1 MALGFTTSASY
12 GSRTISPD
20 RGIQRQSTPRVL
32 TARFGDGYEQRIADG
47 INSVDEVFNVTF
59 NNRSAAEVDDIT
71 GYFASLK
78 GATSFTYT
86 IPDSTQTSSVAP
98 DTAGERR
105 LKVVCQNYSQSYH
118 HDGFYSVS
126 ATLRR
131 VYEA

>member
-1 MALGFTTSASY
+1 MALGFTIPNPN
-12 GSRTISPD
+12 GDLTISPD

-86 IPDSTQTSSVAP
+86 IPDSTQTSNVAP

>member
-1 MALGFTTSASY
+1 MALGFTTSAPY
-12 GSRTISPD
+12 GDRQISSD

-32 TARFGDGYEQRIADG
+32 VARFGDGYEQRIADG
-47 INSVDEVFNVTF
+47 INSVDEVFSVTF

-86 IPDSTQTSSVAP
+86 IPDSTQTSNVAP

-105 LKVVCQNYSQSYH
+105 LKVVCQSYSQSYH

-126 ATLRR
+126 ATFKR

>member
-1 MALGFTTSASY
+1 MALGFTTSATY
-12 GSRTISPD
+12 GSRSISPD
-20 RGIQRQSTPRVL
+20 RGIQRQSNPRVL
-32 TARFGDGYEQRIADG
+32 VARFGDGYEQRIADG
-47 INSVDEVFNVTF
+47 INSVDEMFSLTF

-86 IPDSTQTSSVAP
+86 IPDDNAVG
-98 DTAGERR
+98 GE
-105 LKVVCQNYSQSYH
+105 LAIKVVCQSYNQRYH

-126 ATLRR
+126 ATFKR

>member
-1 MALGFTTSASY
+1 MALGFTTSATY
-12 GSRTISPD
+12 GNRVISPD
-20 RGIQRQSTPRVL
+20 RGISRQSTPRVL

-47 INSVDEVFNVTF
+47 INSINEMFNVTF

-86 IPDSTQTSSVAP
+86 IPD
-98 DTAGERR
+98 DNAGGE
-105 LKVVCQNYSQSYH
+105 LAIKVVCQNYSQSYH

-126 ATLRR
+126 ATLKR

>member
-1 MALGFTTSASY
+1 MALGFTTSATY

-20 RGIQRQSTPRVL
+20 RGIQRQSNPRVL
-32 TARFGDGYEQRIADG
+32 VARFGDGYEQRIADG
-47 INSVDEVFNVTF
+47 INSVDEVFSVTF

-71 GYFASLK
+71 RYFASLK

-86 IPDSTQTSSVAP
+86 IPDDNAVG
-98 DTAGERR
+98 GE
-105 LKVVCQNYSQSYH
+105 LAIKVVCQNYGQSYH

-126 ATLRR
+126 ATLKR

>member
-1 MALGFTTSASY
+1 MALGFTTSATY

-20 RGIQRQSTPRVL
+20 RGIQRQSNPRVL
-32 TARFGDGYEQRIADG
+32 VARFGDGYEQRIADG
-47 INSVDEVFNVTF
+47 INSVDEIFSVTF

-86 IPDSTQTSSVAP
+86 IPDDNAVG
-98 DTAGERR
+98 GE
-105 LKVVCQNYSQSYH
+105 LAIKVVCQNYSQNYH

-126 ATLRR
+126 ATLKR

>member
-1 MALGFTTSASY
+1 MALGFTTSASF
-12 GSRTISPD
+12 GSRAILPD
-20 RGIQRQSTPRVL
+20 KGIGRHSTPRVL
-32 TARFGDGYEQRIADG
+32 VAKFGDGYEQRLVDG
-47 INSVDEVFNVTF
+47 INSVDEVFSVTF
-59 NNRSAAEVDDIT
+59 NNRTAAEIDDIT

-86 IPDSTQTSSVAP
+86 IPDSTQTSNVAP

-105 LKVVCQNYSQSYH
+105 LKVVCQIYSQSYH

-126 ATLRR
+126 ATLKR

>member
-1 MALGFTTSASY
+1 MALGFTTSATY

-20 RGIQRQSTPRVL
+20 RGIQRQSNPRVL
-32 TARFGDGYEQRIADG
+32 VARFGDGYEQRIADG
-47 INSVDEVFNVTF
+47 INSVDEMFSVTF

-86 IPDSTQTSSVAP
+86 IPDDNAVG
-98 DTAGERR
+98 GE
-105 LKVVCQNYSQSYH
+105 LAIKVVCQNYSQSYH

-126 ATLRR
+126 ATLKR

>member
-1 MALGFTTSASY
+1 MALGFTTSATY
-12 GSRTISPD
+12 GDRVISPD
-20 RGIQRQSTPRVL
+20 RGISRQSTPRVL

-47 INSVDEVFNVTF
+47 INSINEMFSVTF

-86 IPDSTQTSSVAP
+86 IPDSTQTSNVAP

-105 LKVVCQNYSQSYH
+105 LKVVCQSYSQSYH

-126 ATLRR
+126 ATFKR

>member
-1 MALGFTTSASY
+1 MALGFTTSATY
-12 GSRTISPD
+12 GNRTISPD

-32 TARFGDGYEQRIADG
+32 VARFGDGYEQRIADG
-47 INSVDEVFNVTF
+47 INSINEMFSVTF

-86 IPDSTQTSSVAP
+86 IPDSTQTSNVAP

-105 LKVVCQNYSQSYH
+105 LKVVCQSYSQSYH

-126 ATLRR
+126 ATFKR

>member
-1 MALGFTTSASY
+1 MALGFTTDGGTTY
-12 GSRTISPD
+12 ISPD
-20 RGIQRQSTPRVL
+20 RGLQRQSTPRVL
-32 TARFGDGYEQRIADG
+32 VARFGDGYEQRIANG

-59 NNRSAAEVDDIT
+59 NNRSAAEVDSIT
-71 GYFASLK
+71 AYFASLK

-86 IPDSTQTSSVAP
+86 IPDSTQTSNVAP

-105 LKVVCQNYSQSYH
+105 IKVVCQNYSQNYH

-126 ATLRR
+126 ATLKR

>member
-1 MALGFTTSASY
+1 M
-12 GSRTISPD
+12 
-20 RGIQRQSTPRVL
+20 
-32 TARFGDGYEQRIADG
+32 
-47 INSVDEVFNVTF
+47 FNVTF

-86 IPDSTQTSSVAP
+86 IPDDNATG
-98 DTAGERR
+98 GE
-105 LKVVCQNYSQSYH
+105 LAIKVVCQNYSQSYH

-126 ATLRR
+126 ATFKR

>member
-1 MALGFTTSASY
+1 MALGFTTSATY

-20 RGIQRQSTPRVL
+20 RGIQRRSNPRVL
-32 TARFGDGYEQRIADG
+32 VARFGDGYEQRIADG
-47 INSVDEVFNVTF
+47 INSVDEMFSVTF

-86 IPDSTQTSSVAP
+86 IPDDNAVG
-98 DTAGERR
+98 GE
-105 LKVVCQNYSQSYH
+105 LAIKVVCQNYSQNYH
-118 HDGFYSVS
+118 HDGFYSVL
-126 ATLRR
+126 ATFKR

>member
-1 MALGFTTSASY
+1 MALGFTTSATY
-12 GSRTISPD
+12 GNRTISPD

-32 TARFGDGYEQRIADG
+32 VARFGDGYEQRIADG
-47 INSVDEVFNVTF
+47 INSVDEVFNITF

-86 IPDSTQTSSVAP
+86 IPDDNA
-98 DTAGERR
+98 AGGE
-105 LKVVCQNYSQSYH
+105 LAIKVVCQNYNQSYH

-126 ATLRR
+126 ATLKR